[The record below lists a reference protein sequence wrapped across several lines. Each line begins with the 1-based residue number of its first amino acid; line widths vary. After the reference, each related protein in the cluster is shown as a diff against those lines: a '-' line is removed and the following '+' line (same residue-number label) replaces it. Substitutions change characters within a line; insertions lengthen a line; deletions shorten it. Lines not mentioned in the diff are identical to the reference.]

1 LPVKVYL
8 GQYNRSLKN
17 LTMEETEI
25 IRKPLISIVSPVY
38 RGEKMVAELVR
49 RNVESVS
56 TITDD
61 YEIILVNDASPDNS
75 WDEIRK
81 QCAANP
87 KVKGINLSRNFGQH
101 YAITAGLRY
110 AKGDW
115 VVVMDCDLQDRPE
128 EIPNLYKKA
137 QEGWNIVYAKRR
149 NKKSGFFKK
158 MSSTLFH
165 SLYDWISGMKTDDS
179 IGNFG
184 IYNKKVIEEFNKM
197 GETSRSF
204 GTLLL
209 YLGFPFATIDVEHSE
224 RMDGKSTYT
233 LRKLLKLAFDVMI
246 SNTNKPLKVTV
257 GLGFVMAGISFL
269 LALYNVVAR
278 WLGLIMVEG
287 YTTTVFSIWFVGGV
301 LLTMIGI
308 IGLYIGKVFEQ
319 VKGRPLY
326 VVSEIINF

>member
-1 LPVKVYL
+1 MNTPH
-8 GQYNRSLKN
+8 
-17 LTMEETEI
+17 
-25 IRKPLISIVSPVY
+25 ISIVSPVY

-49 RNVESVS
+49 RNVESVT

-75 WDEIRK
+75 WDEIVK

-87 KVKGINLSRNFGQH
+87 KVKGINFSRNFGQH
-101 YAITAGLRY
+101 YAITAGLHY
-110 AKGDW
+110 AQGDW

-137 QEGWNIVYAKRR
+137 GEGWNIVYARR
-149 NKKSGFFKK
+149 KNKKFGFLKK

-184 IYNKKVIEEFNKM
+184 IYNKNVIEEFNKM

-209 YLGFPFATIDVEHSE
+209 YLGFPFSTIDVEHSE
-224 RMDGKSTYT
+224 RMDGKSSYT

-246 SNTNKPLKVTV
+246 SNTNKPLKITV

-308 IGLYIGKVFEQ
+308 IGLYIGKVFDQ

>member
-1 LPVKVYL
+1 MAW
-8 GQYNRSLKN
+8 NMKN
-17 LTMEETEI
+17 
-25 IRKPLISIVSPVY
+25 PHISIVSPVY
-38 RGEKMVAELVR
+38 KGEKMVAELVR

-75 WDEIRK
+75 WDEIVK
-81 QCAANP
+81 QCTANP

-101 YAITAGLRY
+101 YAITAGLHY

-137 QEGWNIVYAKRR
+137 QEGWNVVYARR
-149 NKKSGFFKK
+149 MNKKFGYLKK
-158 MSSTLFH
+158 LSSTVFH
-165 SLYDWISGMKTDDS
+165 SLYNWISGMKTDDS

-184 IYNKKVIEEFNKM
+184 IYSHKVIDEYNKM

-204 GTLLL
+204 GTLVY

-224 RMDGKSTYT
+224 RMDGKSSYT

-246 SNTNKPLKVTV
+246 SNTNKPLKITV
-257 GLGFVMAGISFL
+257 GLGFVMAGVSFL
-269 LALYNVVAR
+269 LALYNVVAK

-301 LLTMIGI
+301 LLTMMGI
-308 IGLYIGKVFEQ
+308 IGLYIGKVFDQ

-326 VVSEIINF
+326 VVAEKINL

>member
-1 LPVKVYL
+1 MMNTPH
-8 GQYNRSLKN
+8 
-17 LTMEETEI
+17 
-25 IRKPLISIVSPVY
+25 ISIVSPVY

-49 RNVESVS
+49 RNVESVT

-75 WDEIRK
+75 WDEIVK

-87 KVKGINLSRNFGQH
+87 KVKGINFSRNFGQH
-101 YAITAGLRY
+101 YAITAGLHY
-110 AKGDW
+110 AQGDW

-137 QEGWNIVYAKRR
+137 GEGWNIVYARR
-149 NKKSGFFKK
+149 KNKKFGFLKK

-184 IYNKKVIEEFNKM
+184 IYNKNVIEEFNKM

-209 YLGFPFATIDVEHSE
+209 YLGFPFSTIDVEHSE
-224 RMDGKSTYT
+224 RMDGKSSYT

-246 SNTNKPLKVTV
+246 SNTNKPLKITV

-308 IGLYIGKVFEQ
+308 IGLYIGKVFDQ